1 MKKEI
6 IVGLH
11 SIIEAINNTE
21 RGEYSLYGTDDG
33 LSRVRKEV
41 KAFDKILGRENV
53 KVFKSNHDFQ
63 TFSKKTF
70 TDFGFKPSRIMNGVF
85 LICNSKKF
93 IQVGEVFDKLKDR
106 SDVKIICLDQV
117 TDPQNAAAVVRTA
130 AFFGVDY
137 LILPGKSSSAHSPG
151 FYRTASGGAEHLK
164 IIYVSNLSRFITRC
178 NDLGA
183 ICVGFSEHKD
193 KEVHKDETANKNIVL
208 VMGNEE
214 KGISNA
220 VMRNLQYFS
229 VFKSSGKIKSL
240 NVSVASAIAMEKFFG

>member
-11 SIIEAINNTE
+11 SIVEAITNPE
-21 RGEYSLYGTDDG
+21 RGEFSLYGTDEG
-33 LSRVRKEV
+33 VSRVKKEV
-41 KAFDKILGRENV
+41 RDFNQLITPDNIKIY
-53 KVFKSNHDFQ
+53 KSNHDFQ

-85 LICNSKKF
+85 LISNPKKF

-106 SDVKIICLDQV
+106 NNLKIICLDQV

-130 AFFGVDY
+130 AFYGVDY

-151 FYRTASGGAEHLK
+151 FYRISSGGAEHLK
-164 IIYVSNLSRFITRC
+164 IIYVSNLSRFVTRC
-178 NDLGA
+178 NDLDA
-183 ICVGFSEHKD
+183 VCIGFSEHKE
-193 KEVHKDETANKNIVL
+193 KEISKDEAIDKNIVL
-208 VMGNEE
+208 IMGNEE

-220 VMRNLQYFS
+220 VMRNIKHFS
-229 VFKSSGKIKSL
+229 AFRSSGKIKSL